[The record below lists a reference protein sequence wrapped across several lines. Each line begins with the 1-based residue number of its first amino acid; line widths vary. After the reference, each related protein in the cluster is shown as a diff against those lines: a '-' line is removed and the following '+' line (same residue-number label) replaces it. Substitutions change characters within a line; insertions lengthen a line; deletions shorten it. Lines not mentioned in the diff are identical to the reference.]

1 MATLSSKTS
10 AIFIQPYLPLQH
22 TGHTATFTIYVLS
35 PTSLFGALLCSALMH
50 LFGQMPLAELTNT
63 AVTRQHEF
71 YPREKTEV
79 FGVSVTGAVD
89 SSVYT

>member
-1 MATLSSKTS
+1 
-10 AIFIQPYLPLQH
+10 
-22 TGHTATFTIYVLS
+22 
-35 PTSLFGALLCSALMH
+35 MH

-89 SSVYT
+89 SSVYTWPLLLLCACAEQICAANTLNSRYSGAQAMSAVLLIYLS